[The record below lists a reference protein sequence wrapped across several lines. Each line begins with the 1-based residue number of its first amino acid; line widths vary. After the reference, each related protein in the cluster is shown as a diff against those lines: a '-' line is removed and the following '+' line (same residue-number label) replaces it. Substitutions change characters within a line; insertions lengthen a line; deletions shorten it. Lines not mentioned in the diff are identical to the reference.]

1 MDWFQHFYIYGMLKD
16 KFAKISLM
24 KNVYHIVNLFI
35 FSFMFHNRTSCF
47 IWKSIRMSLDN
58 FIQES
63 CFFQKK
69 TIFQRS
75 KLYIGN
81 QLGIDKQPLKY
92 WSIVLKKWCWR
103 FIIFFTQMTVIYS
116 TFFLECIG
124 SYGENCKTPCHK
136 HCINQTCDKFNG
148 SCLYGCKEEGI
159 CVKGISIWILE
170 TFESC
175 TLLIIYKI
183 LWS

>member
-1 MDWFQHFYIYGMLKD
+1 MCIILWIY
-16 KFAKISLM
+16 
-24 KNVYHIVNLFI
+24 
-35 FSFMFHNRTSCF
+35 SFFHPCF
-47 IWKSIRMSLDN
+47 ITEHHVLSENQLEWALIILFRNLAFSK
-58 FIQES
+58 
-63 CFFQKK
+63 KK

-75 KLYIGN
+75 ELYIGN

-92 WSIVLKKWCWR
+92 WSIVLKKMMLVVYY
-103 FIIFFTQMTVIYS
+103 IFYS
-116 TFFLECIG
+116 NDSYLFYIFFLECIR